1 MRAVERT
8 IDLILEKSSDMNKEE
23 FAKEISLLIA
33 LSKRDKYQLECAKF
47 QQKYQASFDDF
58 EKLLHSQKNQED
70 YTKESD
76 LDDWEFAISSR
87 NWWEKRIKELI
98 NVSN

>member
-1 MRAVERT
+1 MSSEMES
-8 IDLILEKSSDMNKEE
+8 IDLILQKSGEMNKEDLTR
-23 FAKEISLLIA
+23 EISLLIA
-33 LSKRDKYQLECAKF
+33 LSKRDKYQLECRKF
-47 QQKYQASFDDF
+47 EHKYQMNLKDF
-58 EKLLHSQKNQED
+58 ERMLHSQSNRED

-87 NWWEKRIKELI
+87 TWWEKRIEEIL